1 MLHPWTQIVHALSR
15 VMPDDV
21 DHEPRS
27 YITAFSTLF
36 RSPSLAYLMRLN
48 ASCTADSV
56 LYQLYG
62 LSRGPSL
69 TDFFEAFSASLSNQ
83 SGAYTGR
90 RESMT
95 SDRFIGA
102 RTSPPSAL
110 LSILRPSLPLEL
122 PNHTPTSSSAHAQ
135 YRRGPSSDRDRN
147 VTFSGSSRPAATSAR
162 ESVPSTPFST
172 SRTGPQM
179 PAAGPVAMATFAFG

>member
-15 VMPDDV
+15 VIPSDV

-27 YITAFSTLF
+27 YITALSTLL

-110 LSILRPSLPLEL
+110 MSIPGPSLPLEL
-122 PNHTPTSSSAHAQ
+122 PNRTLSSSSGHAQ
-135 YRRGPSSDRDRN
+135 YRCSPSSDRDRTVN
-147 VTFSGSSRPAATSAR
+147 VSGSSRPAANSAR
-162 ESVPSTPFST
+162 ESVPSTPFLT
-172 SRTGPQM
+172 SRSSTQM
-179 PAAGPVAMATFAFG
+179 PDSGPVAMATFAFG